1 MVLSMAP
8 LRAGFLEYEQTNA
21 LDLIGPAEAFASAF
35 RDNGRVKF
43 ERCYEVLKYRPDA
56 AIFRRGVRLRLPE
69 LSDHPLNS
77 QAA

>member
-1 MVLSMAP
+1 MVVSMAP

-43 ERCYEVLKYRPDA
+43 KRCYEVLKYRPDA
-56 AIFRRGVRLRLPE
+56 ESGFAYQT
-69 LSDHPLNS
+69 S
-77 QAA
+77 QAAEIDAS